1 MRHTRRSSNETGAS
15 KFQLGTFLAIACIL
29 GLVLPLSANI
39 RIFGQRRGAVPGEI
53 AGVTTIGAMGIS
65 ETVDEAMA
73 RQRIA
78 DAQPAKPY
86 RVMPEHDVDRENLP
100 QNTDAP
106 AISQWPPQTDSDRPA
121 PAPGSPQT
129 VSTNFKGPML
139 SETGAFPPDTMGAVG
154 PTQFLVFV
162 NGRIRSFTKAGTAD
176 GVLDLDPDLFFAPV
190 MTAVAP
196 PIVLNFTSDP
206 QVRYDRL
213 SGRWFMSIIDV
224 PCTNGTC
231 THTAPNRWLLAVSD
245 AASNGTITGSTLW
258 TKFFFQADGS
268 NFCDYPSLGVDVNA
282 LYTGCNMFTT
292 PAPSFTGTN
301 GYVVRKS
308 SVLGA
313 GPIVVTKFAGLVPS
327 FSSDGPY
334 TPRGVDNIDPAATEG
349 YFIGVSNVS
358 FGKLMLRRVSNPG
371 GSPTISADV
380 PLTVSTTAFPIPVP
394 SLGGIQVDA
403 LDDRLFAATMRNGHI
418 WTAHNIGTDGSG
430 VASSSPSRDA
440 ARWYELQGIATGG
453 TFAVRQS
460 GTIFDSAASNPFF
473 HWIPTISVSGQG
485 HAAVGF
491 SRSAANARINAATV
505 GRLASDPLGT
515 TETISVYT
523 SSSTAYNPG
532 LSRWGDYSFVSL
544 DPLDDMTLWTVQE
557 FCDDANS
564 YAVQVAKLLA
574 PPPALPSSTD
584 HPSGVAAGQSSVN
597 VIVTGTST
605 GGTGFYDPGANLAS
619 PALPYTHIS
628 ATVTGGVT
636 VNSVTFTDATH
647 VTLNLNTTAATTGA
661 KDVKITNPDG
671 QFATG
676 VGLLTI
682 TGTVATSTPTAT
694 ATVTSTPTKTST
706 PTFTSTPTSTS
717 TPTRTATAT
726 ATATSTPT
734 RTATVT
740 PTMTPV
746 AGLPNPAALSVD
758 AASAAGTSSNA
769 NGVLEPGE
777 AVLVKPSWH
786 NGTGSL
792 ISAFTGAGSNPTGP
806 AGATY
811 ALPDAAATYGLL
823 LPALT
828 EDCASDCYQFSVSA
842 PASRPLHWDASFD
855 EALSIG
861 GTKTWVLHIGG
872 SFVDVPLGGQ
882 YRFVETVLH
891 NGVTAGCGGANYCP
905 NSSVTREQMAVFL
918 LVSKEGA
925 GYVPPAC
932 AVPLFADVPCSS
944 PFAKWINEL
953 SNRGVTAGC
962 GGGNYCPTSPVT
974 RDQMAVFLLRTLDPT
989 FTPPACTTPT
999 FADVPCSSPFAK
1011 WVDELA
1017 LRGITGG
1024 CGGGNYCPASP
1035 VTRGQMA
1042 VFLTTT
1048 FSLSLYGP

>member
-1 MRHTRRSSNETGAS
+1 M
-15 KFQLGTFLAIACIL
+15 
-29 GLVLPLSANI
+29 
-39 RIFGQRRGAVPGEI
+39 
-53 AGVTTIGAMGIS
+53 
-65 ETVDEAMA
+65 
-73 RQRIA
+73 
-78 DAQPAKPY
+78 
-86 RVMPEHDVDRENLP
+86 
-100 QNTDAP
+100 
-106 AISQWPPQTDSDRPA
+106 
-121 PAPGSPQT
+121 
-129 VSTNFKGPML
+129 
-139 SETGAFPPDTMGAVG
+139 
-154 PTQFLVFV
+154 
-162 NGRIRSFTKAGTAD
+162 
-176 GVLDLDPDLFFAPV
+176 
-190 MTAVAP
+190 
-196 PIVLNFTSDP
+196 
-206 QVRYDRL
+206 
-213 SGRWFMSIIDV
+213 
-224 PCTNGTC
+224 
-231 THTAPNRWLLAVSD
+231 
-245 AASNGTITGSTLW
+245 
-258 TKFFFQADGS
+258 
-268 NFCDYPSLGVDVNA
+268 
-282 LYTGCNMFTT
+282 
-292 PAPSFTGTN
+292 
-301 GYVVRKS
+301 
-308 SVLGA
+308 
-313 GPIVVTKFAGLVPS
+313 
-327 FSSDGPY
+327 
-334 TPRGVDNIDPAATEG
+334 
-349 YFIGVSNVS
+349 
-358 FGKLMLRRVSNPG
+358 
-371 GSPTISADV
+371 
-380 PLTVSTTAFPIPVP
+380 
-394 SLGGIQVDA
+394 
-403 LDDRLFAATMRNGHI
+403 
-418 WTAHNIGTDGSG
+418 
-430 VASSSPSRDA
+430 
-440 ARWYELQGIATGG
+440 
-453 TFAVRQS
+453 
-460 GTIFDSAASNPFF
+460 
-473 HWIPTISVSGQG
+473 
-485 HAAVGF
+485 
-491 SRSAANARINAATV
+491 
-505 GRLASDPLGT
+505 
-515 TETISVYT
+515 YT

-882 YRFVETVLH
+882 YRFVETVLPQRRH
-891 NGVTAGCGGANYCP
+891 RGLRRRQLLPQQQRHPRADGG
-905 NSSVTREQMAVFL
+905 L
-918 LVSKEGA
+918 
-925 GYVPPAC
+925 PPGLQGGQPDTCRRPAPT
-932 AVPLFADVPCSS
+932 PLFADVPCSS
-944 PFAKWINEL
+944 PFAKWIDEL

-974 RDQMAVFLLRTLDPT
+974 RDQMAVFLLRTLEARPSRRR
-989 FTPPACTTPT
+989 PA
-999 FADVPCSSPFAK
+999 
-1011 WVDELA
+1011 
-1017 LRGITGG
+1017 
-1024 CGGGNYCPASP
+1024 
-1035 VTRGQMA
+1035 
-1042 VFLTTT
+1042 
-1048 FSLSLYGP
+1048 